1 MQLRLIEE
9 ERLPYCSD
17 NEINRS
23 IDELKKRLV
32 ASGINWRTSSNQKKK
47 SAGLFLET
55 EICYLQRE
63 IMWRRRREAC
73 HSEYLKNLKR

>member
-1 MQLRLIEE
+1 MQLRLIES

-17 NEINRS
+17 YEINRA
-23 IDELKKRLV
+23 IEELTKRLK
-32 ASGINWRTSSNQKKK
+32 ASGPNWRVSGNKKKK

-63 IMWRRRREAC
+63 IMWRRRREKC
-73 HSEYLKNLKR
+73 HEEYLKNRYR